1 MSNINSINIEENTP
15 VISITTIE
23 DELLTEEEKTPELS
37 IQAFQ
42 NKLINVSTIHLD
54 KYLLFQ
60 DKEEVKKIIILLT
73 NNSDC
78 VKDIV
83 RIVELIMEDGKI
95 DINDAPLL
103 LAFIK
108 KIISSKSLDLNISK
122 NISSENFIDI
132 IKCVLVILTK
142 ENILKI
148 PDQEEFI
155 TEISKLLDS
164 LKIVGD
170 INNTVNTCFSWISKL
185 SCITKN

>member
-1 MSNINSINIEENTP
+1 
-15 VISITTIE
+15 
-23 DELLTEEEKTPELS
+23 
-37 IQAFQ
+37 
-42 NKLINVSTIHLD
+42 
-54 KYLLFQ
+54 
-60 DKEEVKKIIILLT
+60 
-73 NNSDC
+73 
-78 VKDIV
+78 
-83 RIVELIMEDGKI
+83 MEDGKI

-185 SCITKN
+185 SCFSK